1 MVNILYC
8 PICKKQF
15 YNPQERQSHVII
27 KHQLFININDE
38 VHKNDE
44 TETSIQNRSMYA
56 ID

>member
-8 PICKKQF
+8 PICEKQF
-15 YNPQERQSHVII
+15 YDTQERQSHVMI